1 MGSKPASSMYYY
13 TGFSYCSLLSE
24 LLPPELELELEE
36 EEEELELLEELS
48 LLESLFFSSSVPTKA
63 YYAAFLSVLSYL
75 CFLILSNFY
84 WNFLRS
90 SHITNSSL
98 KFIYMALA

>member
-1 MGSKPASSMYYY
+1 MYYY
-13 TGFSYCSLLSE
+13 TGFSFSSLLSE
-24 LLPPELELELEE
+24 LLPPELELEEE
-36 EEEELELLEELS
+36 EDEELELLEELS

-63 YYAAFLSVLSYL
+63 YYAAFLSALSYL